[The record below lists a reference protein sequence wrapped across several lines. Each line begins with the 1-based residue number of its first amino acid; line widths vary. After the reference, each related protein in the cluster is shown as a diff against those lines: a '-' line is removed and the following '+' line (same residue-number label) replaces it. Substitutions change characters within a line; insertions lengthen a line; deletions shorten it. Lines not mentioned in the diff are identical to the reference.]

1 MRKEMLS
8 SKNHAVMTRLHVLIL
23 ELIQILHRS
32 VVHDV
37 SGQDD
42 HEVVSMIRQ
51 SLELRIEFHE
61 IHAAE
66 R

>member
-1 MRKEMLS
+1 MLS
-8 SKNHAVMTRLHVLIL
+8 SKNDAIMTRLHVLIL

-37 SGQDD
+37 PGQDD
-42 HEVVSMIRQ
+42 HEVVSMIRE